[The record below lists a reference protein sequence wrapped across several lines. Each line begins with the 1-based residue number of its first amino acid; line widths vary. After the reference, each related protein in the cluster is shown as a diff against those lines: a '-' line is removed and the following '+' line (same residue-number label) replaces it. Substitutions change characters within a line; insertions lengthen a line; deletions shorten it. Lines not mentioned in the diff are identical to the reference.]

1 VSWDFRN
8 QTAFFFDVLP
18 AKRKS
23 MPQNDRFAS
32 KKKPMPQNDRQPLC
46 QQKKTE
52 KKKRG

>member
-1 VSWDFRN
+1 
-8 QTAFFFDVLP
+8 
-18 AKRKS
+18 

-52 KKKRG
+52 KKTRG